1 LLRGIE
7 PAGLYPLSSRF
18 GSSPLSMY
26 IAMGNGTPGVVL
38 REQGFSGKT
47 LITLGINYSQM
58 HDSSACLVR
67 GGELLFAVAEE
78 RLSRVKHDAR
88 FPQNAIRACLDF
100 GKVRADQL
108 DEVCFCWPTAG
119 PLYRHDLKCYA
130 SGKMPLTYLS
140 GLNST
145 LYFLSMWHQESGAK
159 KFAQQFGP
167 TRAKM
172 RFVDH
177 HLAHAISAY
186 AYSGFDE
193 AAVAVMDGRGAW
205 EATSIWHGRNGRLEH
220 MLTIPFPDSIGFFY
234 SGFTEF
240 LGFQPNSDE
249 WKVMGLAPYGQP
261 GIDLSAF
268 IDVHAAPYRV
278 QARQLATNGTAPLAR
293 MTAKLGPPRA
303 AESEIDDRHKN
314 IAYAV
319 QDACETAMMNV
330 VRLAIEKTGCRSVCL
345 AGGVALNS
353 KANGKIASSGM
364 VERFFVQPAATDD
377 GAALGAA
384 FAPYLDNNGKLP
396 NKAMRHGYWGPSFD
410 DEAIEAALRTYK
422 LHYTRLVDPAVTA
435 AELLEQGKILGWFQ
449 GRMEF
454 GPRAL
459 GSRSILADPR
469 DPEMNTRVNN
479 AVKFR
484 EWWRPFAPSLKKEA
498 AEEYLE
504 CVSDSPFMILTAQVR
519 PEKRGVIPAV
529 THVDGSARPQTV
541 EKEINPLYWRVIDE
555 FGKRTGVPVVM
566 NTSFNLRGE
575 AIVHTPAD
583 AIRTFFSS
591 GMDALVIGSFLVGK

>member
-1 LLRGIE
+1 ML
-7 PAGLYPLSSRF
+7 
-18 GSSPLSMY
+18 
-26 IAMGNGTPGVVL
+26 
-38 REQGFSGKT
+38 
-47 LITLGINYSQM
+47 TLGINYSQM

-67 GGELLFAVAEE
+67 DGELLFAVAEE
-78 RLSRVKHDAR
+78 RISRVKHDAR

-100 GKVRADQL
+100 VKVRADQL
-108 DEVCFCWPTAG
+108 DDVCFGWQAAG
-119 PLYRHDLKCYA
+119 PLYRHDLRCYTT
-130 SGKMPLTYLS
+130 GKMPLTYLN

-159 KFAQQFGP
+159 RFSQQFGP

-186 AYSGFDE
+186 AYSGIDE

-205 EATSIWHGRNGRLEH
+205 EATTIWHGRGGRLEH
-220 MLTIPFPDSIGFFY
+220 LLTIPFPDSIGFFY

-249 WKVMGLAPYGQP
+249 WKVMGLAPYGRP
-261 GIDLSAF
+261 GLDLQAF
-268 IDVHAAPYRV
+268 IDLQAQPYRV
-278 QARQLATNGTAPLAR
+278 HARELAANGAAPLAR
-293 MTAKLGPPRA
+293 MQKLLGPPRA
-303 AESEIDDRHKN
+303 PEGEIDDRHKD

-319 QDACETAMMNV
+319 QDACETAMVNV
-330 VRLAIEKTGCRSVCL
+330 VRLAIEKTACRNVCL

-353 KANGKIASSGM
+353 KANGKIAASGI
-364 VERFFVQPAATDD
+364 VDQLFVQPAASDD
-377 GAALGAA
+377 GVALGAA
-384 FAPYLDNNGKLP
+384 LAPCLDNGGRLP

-410 DEAIEAALRTYK
+410 DEAIESALRTYK
-422 LHYTRLVDPAVTA
+422 LRYTRVPDPASVA
-435 AELLEQGKILGWFQ
+435 AELLSQGRILGWFQ

-469 DPEMNTRVNN
+469 DPEMNAKVNN

-498 AEEYLE
+498 AGEYLE
-504 CVSDSPFMILTAQVR
+504 SATDSPFMILTAQVR
-519 PEKRGVIPAV
+519 PEKRSVIPSV

-541 EKEINPLYWRVIDE
+541 EKEISPLYWRLIDE
-555 FGKRTGVPVVM
+555 FGKRTGVPVIL

-575 AIVHTPAD
+575 AIVHTPTD

-591 GMDALVIGSFLVGK
+591 GMDALVIGSFLVEK